1 MKIASL
7 LIMFFF
13 MITSSYAQFEKN
25 EKLLGGSLDILRIKE
40 KNAGIASGGP
50 FGSTPSEV
58 TDIQLN
64 PEFSYIISKNTGI
77 SIFGGLLSQRN
88 ADIGGTGAESKYKGY
103 TIGVGL
109 TKYKFYTKDFG
120 LLAKLQASYSP
131 SWTRFYDNS
140 GAIYPK
146 NIYKLTTISLQPGL
160 FYRFS
165 KHFTLTALIAK
176 TSYEHLVSKQED
188 IDTKRIH
195 NRFSI
200 GFSNISFGAFYI
212 FK

>member
-1 MKIASL
+1 MKTACL
-7 LIMFFF
+7 FFTLCF
-13 MITSSYAQFEKN
+13 ILTNSYAQFQKN
-25 EKLLGGSLDILRIKE
+25 EKLIGGSLDILRIKE
-40 KNAGIASGGP
+40 KNAGVGSGGP
-50 FGSTPSEV
+50 FGSTPNEE
-58 TDIQLN
+58 TDILLN
-64 PEFSYIISKNTGI
+64 PEFSYIISMNTGI
-77 SIFGGLLSQRN
+77 SIFGSFLSYRN
-88 ADIGGTGAESKYKGY
+88 ADNGTGAESKYKSY

-120 LLAKLQASYSP
+120 LMAKLQVSHSP
-131 SWTRFYDNS
+131 SWTRYYDNS
-140 GAIYPK
+140 GAPYPK

-176 TSYEHLVSKQED
+176 ASYDHLVSKQED
-188 IDTKRIH
+188 IDTRRFH
-195 NRFSI
+195 NQFSV